1 MSAAE
6 DIGMAADAEA
16 LNLAD
21 EVRRILAD
29 GLPRTTRQIADLSRL
44 TGGGDDVSK
53 TVYLLRMRGE
63 VETDVVD
70 GARQHRLIPGGAPAP
85 REPARPVG
93 ARRAAPSRPAPP
105 QATADACS
113 VPPGTVQTPVPYAT
127 PAGARHASPLRPN
140 ASVVDGPWPAARGDA
155 ASSALQMAID
165 ATGAVALLRDNSVL
179 LELTAAD
186 TRRLADFLART
197 TAVWSP
203 DSEPAP

>member
-1 MSAAE
+1 MSAPE

-29 GLPRTTRQIADLSRL
+29 GQPRTTRQIADLSRL
-44 TGGGDDVSK
+44 TQGGDDVSK

-63 VETDVVD
+63 LQTDAVD
-70 GARQHRLIPGGAPAP
+70 GARLHRLIPGGIRPP

-93 ARRAAPSRPAPP
+93 AR
-105 QATADACS
+105 
-113 VPPGTVQTPVPYAT
+113 
-127 PAGARHASPLRPN
+127 HASPSRAATPTEDSARGRASHDEPSGSGAPPRMPEQPPRPTT
-140 ASVVDGPWPAARGDA
+140 SVVAGPWPASRNDRLPWD
-155 ASSALQMAID
+155 LQMAID